1 MNFMLIYVDATLL
14 SEPTTCASLW
24 RTRGVEAI
32 HTCWCC
38 CHSNDLGCCCCYKGK
53 KTDKEEWYTNDAYT
67 LVRNHPLFIVSLQW
81 HSPTLVQHFYH
92 THLRQTKLRSFG
104 LVFFILS
111 FFIYMGYMGLFTA
124 AVLMGKHPKFF
135 YDKAGVNMTL
145 DLPTCEYVAN
155 FLTNNPNVTSE
166 ALKTE
171 TYKRIKWV
179 LYAILSIFIAKNLII
194 IFTLFPK
201 VLRIGG
207 SYIEISA
214 LVLSYVY
221 ILDWFSW
228 QTDVMF
234 RCPVQYQLGAMGI
247 LLAYINFLVYLR
259 TSPVFDVGIYV
270 VMLQV
275 ISGKFLRFLPV
286 LLVIICGFGFTYW
299 MLLQYQAVYGTPI
312 EALMRTGL
320 MLFDLGYE
328 DRLYD
333 PSNGGQGYYT
343 LVYVI
348 FMLTAIA
355 CSIFVI
361 NLLIGK
367 TNFNKIIC
375 LKYILFTET
384 ALLFLNKTLCQSLI

>member
-1 MNFMLIYVDATLL
+1 MLIYVDVKLV
-14 SEPTTCASLW
+14 SEPKTCASLW
-24 RTRGVEAI
+24 HTRGVEAI

-38 CHSNDLGCCCCYKGK
+38 CHSNDLEYRCCCKSK

-81 HSPTLVQHFYH
+81 QAPTLVQHFYH

-111 FFIYMGYMGLFTA
+111 YFFYMAYLGLFTA

-135 YDKAGVNMTL
+135 YDKAEVNMTL

-166 ALKTE
+166 ALKTD
-171 TYKRIKWV
+171 TYKRVKWA
-179 LYAILSIFIAKNLII
+179 LYAILSVFIAKNLLI

-228 QTDVMF
+228 QIDVMF
-234 RCPVQYQLGAMGI
+234 RCPVQYQLGAMG
-247 LLAYINFLVYLR
+247 LLLGYTNLLVYLR
-259 TSPVFDVGIYV
+259 ASPVFDVGIYV

-275 ISGKFLRFLPV
+275 ISSKFLRFLPV

-299 MLLQYQAVYGTPI
+299 MLLQYQPVYGTPI

-367 TNFNKIIC
+367 NNFNKI
-375 LKYILFTET
+375 
-384 ALLFLNKTLCQSLI
+384 

>member
-1 MNFMLIYVDATLL
+1 M
-14 SEPTTCASLW
+14 
-24 RTRGVEAI
+24 
-32 HTCWCC
+32 
-38 CHSNDLGCCCCYKGK
+38 
-53 KTDKEEWYTNDAYT
+53 AY
-67 LVRNHPLFIVSLQW
+67 L
-81 HSPTLVQHFYH
+81 
-92 THLRQTKLRSFG
+92 
-104 LVFFILS
+104 
-111 FFIYMGYMGLFTA
+111 GLFTA

-135 YDKAGVNMTL
+135 YDKAEVNMTL

-166 ALKTE
+166 ALKTD
-171 TYKRIKWV
+171 TYKRVKWA
-179 LYAILSIFIAKNLII
+179 LYAILSVFIAKNLLI

-228 QTDVMF
+228 QIDVMF
-234 RCPVQYQLGAMGI
+234 RCPVQYQLGAMG
-247 LLAYINFLVYLR
+247 LLLGYTNLLVYLR
-259 TSPVFDVGIYV
+259 ASPVFDVGIYV

-275 ISGKFLRFLPV
+275 ISSKFLRFLPV

-299 MLLQYQAVYGTPI
+299 MLLQYQPVYGTPI

-367 TNFNKIIC
+367 NNFNKI
-375 LKYILFTET
+375 
-384 ALLFLNKTLCQSLI
+384 